1 MLLIIK
7 SKKQARFAQKTFI
20 KLDRYMQSL
29 SIFFKRK
36 NTFLFAI
43 KVFSPML
50 TLESVN
56 LQEQNINIQI
66 I

>member
-7 SKKQARFAQKTFI
+7 SKKQAGFAQKTFI

-36 NTFLFAI
+36 NTFLFTI
-43 KVFSPML
+43 KVFSTML
-50 TLESVN
+50 TLEFVN